1 MTRSHDRFICSACN
15 LDVNLDRD
23 KLAEFERSEG
33 RKCWTNPFCQHPSFS
48 VCINFHITRFI
59 ELSAGCVNLR
69 KLGLSSFSQL
79 IASIVW
85 IMAMYTI
92 IHVDKSW
99 IVCTVQG
106 KLFIFDRKSLALKTV
121 HDAKELLHG
130 DETSKRQPTTVCS
143 EGGRDYWMI

>member
-1 MTRSHDRFICSACN
+1 
-15 LDVNLDRD
+15 
-23 KLAEFERSEG
+23 
-33 RKCWTNPFCQHPSFS
+33 
-48 VCINFHITRFI
+48 
-59 ELSAGCVNLR
+59 
-69 KLGLSSFSQL
+69 L

-130 DETSKRQPTTVCS
+130 DETSVCS
-143 EGGRDYWMI
+143 EGGRDYRMIRSKSVDSS